1 MALGTITQLTDTSQ
15 STNLPQVAS
24 LKRTVSTVVGDASY
38 PTGGT
43 ALTAQQLGLPT
54 TLVYAKVVGLAG
66 SAANNGAVSAYFN
79 NSTGKLQAFAT
90 TGVSPV
96 GLVEVTAT
104 TNLSGLTFLIEAE
117 GY

>member
-15 STNLPQVAS
+15 GTSVPQVAS
-24 LKRTVSTVVGDASY
+24 LKRTVSTVVGDGSY

-43 ALTAQQLGLPT
+43 ALTAAQLGLPT

-66 SAANNGAVSAYFN
+66 SAANNGAVSATFN
-79 NSTGKLQAFAT
+79 NATGKLQCWAS

-96 GLVEVTAT
+96 GLVEVANGV
-104 TNLSGLTFLIEAE
+104 NLSGLTVTIEAE